1 MPGSHTGT
9 SLVPVQYDMYIS
21 TRSSTILLVPVQY
34 DMYISAIHRSSTTCR
49 ILRVHVQL
57 VSTESGSIG
66 ENDQRHGD
74 GIGDNDQR
82 HGDGNIAVIP

>member
-1 MPGSHTGT
+1 M
-9 SLVPVQYDMYIS
+9 LVH
-21 TRSSTILLVPVQY
+21 VPVQY

-49 ILRVHVQL
+49 ILRVQL

>member
-1 MPGSHTGT
+1 
-9 SLVPVQYDMYIS
+9 MYIS
-21 TRSSTILLVPVQY
+21 TIILVPVQY
-34 DMYISAIHRSSTTCR
+34 DMYISARSSTTCR
-49 ILRVHVQL
+49 ILRVQL